1 MWFFNRNKKKE
12 GFGTLQDH
20 SNELEN
26 ELKEELPNLTK
37 EDLFKIIVNLKQN
50 NNLDN
55 SVKKMLE
62 PHISWTEV
70 IEKYWIE
77 NFN

>member
-1 MWFFNRNKKKE
+1 MNPYIWGDPTVLDLKKLNKD
-12 GFGTLQDH
+12 QI
-20 SNELEN
+20 S
-26 ELKEELPNLTK
+26 
-37 EDLFKIIVNLKQN
+37 LFKFDYQN

-55 SVKKMLE
+55 NVKKMLE